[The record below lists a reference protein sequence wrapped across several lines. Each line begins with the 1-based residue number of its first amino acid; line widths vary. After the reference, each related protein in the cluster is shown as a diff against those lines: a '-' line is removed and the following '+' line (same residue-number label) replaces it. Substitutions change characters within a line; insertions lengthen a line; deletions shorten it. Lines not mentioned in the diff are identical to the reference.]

1 MGRTNGAS
9 VPPARKR
16 GAPTA
21 CVVCG
26 CTEDHGCNPRCF
38 WVVQRPKASA
48 ICSGCYY
55 FLLNIRDGSKLY
67 RVSKALGLSPDSEG
81 MERVLSGRL
90 P

>member
-1 MGRTNGAS
+1 
-9 VPPARKR
+9 
-16 GAPTA
+16 
-21 CVVCG
+21 
-26 CTEDHGCNPRCF
+26 
-38 WVVQRPKASA
+38 VVQRPKASA